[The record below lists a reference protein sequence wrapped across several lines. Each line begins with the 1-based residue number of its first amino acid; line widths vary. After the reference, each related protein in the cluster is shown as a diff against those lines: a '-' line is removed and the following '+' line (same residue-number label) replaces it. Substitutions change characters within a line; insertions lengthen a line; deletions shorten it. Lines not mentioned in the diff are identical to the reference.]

1 MFEGEQM
8 KQLSYSSSGKILS
21 LGKKCIGLF
30 GGITLTGSL
39 CEYAEDFITS
49 EISFFTLC
57 ISLAF
62 LSSLFVI
69 VDARNMIIYMQ
80 KRKMKETIR

>member
-1 MFEGEQM
+1 ME
-8 KQLSYSSSGKILS
+8 LVPPSSFVWSIEKL
-21 LGKKCIGLF
+21 
-30 GGITLTGSL
+30 
-39 CEYAEDFITS
+39 DFLTS